1 MKLVDADADD
11 PAVAPPPPPPPRLDK
26 RRVSVSFVFTVT
38 VLIGCVVAVF
48 TLFPSR
54 HNQVAD
60 SALAAHRA
68 DAPWDVERPDAAT
81 LVAWAKGAVGRE
93 PPVPAGA
100 GLVPLGARRIA
111 ILRRPAAVI
120 RYQIGADQV
129 TVVLQRA
136 RDLQSRTLH
145 EDQDGDRVEAW
156 RHGAWTVIAIGPAA
170 SVATWLP
177 LVRGRATPPAP
188 PAP

>member
-1 MKLVDADADD
+1 VKLVDADAED

-38 VLIGCVVAVF
+38 VLVGCVVAVF

-54 HNQVAD
+54 HNQVAT
-60 SALAAHRA
+60 SALAAHRDTA
-68 DAPWDVERPDAAT
+68 AWDLERPDAPT
-81 LVAWAKGAVGRE
+81 LIAWAKGAVGRD
-93 PPVPAGA
+93 PPVPDGP

-120 RYQIGADQV
+120 RYQIGGDQV

-136 RDLQSRTLH
+136 RDLQRRTLH
-145 EDQDGDRVEAW
+145 DDHDGDRVEAW
-156 RHGAWTVIAIGPAA
+156 RAGAWTVIAVGPRAT
-170 SVATWLP
+170 VATWLP
-177 LVRGRATPPAP
+177 LVHGRTAP
-188 PAP
+188 

>member
-1 MKLVDADADD
+1 VKLIDADAED

-38 VLIGCVVAVF
+38 VLVGCVVAVF

-54 HNQVAD
+54 HNQVAT

-68 DAPWDVERPDAAT
+68 TAAWDLERPDAPT
-81 LVAWAKGAVGRE
+81 LIAWAKGAVGRD
-93 PPVPAGA
+93 PPVPGGP

-120 RYQIGADQV
+120 RYQIGGDQV

-136 RDLQSRTLH
+136 RDLQRRTLH
-145 EDQDGDRVEAW
+145 DDRDGDRVEAW
-156 RHGAWTVIAIGPAA
+156 RAGAWTVIAVGPRAT
-170 SVATWLP
+170 VATWLP
-177 LVRGRATPPAP
+177 LVHGRTAP
-188 PAP
+188 

>member
-1 MKLVDADADD
+1 MKLVDADAED
-11 PAVAPPPPPPPRLDK
+11 PAVAPPPPTTPPRLDK
-26 RRVSVSFVFTVT
+26 RRVSVSFLFTVT

-54 HNQVAD
+54 HNPVAA

-68 DAPWDVERPDAAT
+68 SAPWDLERPDATT
-81 LVAWAKGAVGRE
+81 LVAWAKGAVGRD

-145 EDQDGDRVEAW
+145 DDQGGDRVEAW
-156 RHGAWTVIAIGPAA
+156 RSGAWTVIAIGPTAT
-170 SVATWLP
+170 VATWLP
-177 LVRGRATPPAP
+177 LVHGRATPP
-188 PAP
+188 

>member
-26 RRVSVSFVFTVT
+26 RRVSVSFLFTMT

-54 HNQVAD
+54 HNQLAD
-60 SALAAHRA
+60 SALAAHREA
-68 DAPWDVERPDAAT
+68 APWDLERPAPTA
-81 LVAWAKGAVGRE
+81 LVAWAKGAVGGD
-93 PPVPAGA
+93 PPVPAA
-100 GLVPLGARRIA
+100 PGLVAVGARTIRV
-111 ILRRPAAVI
+111 LRRPAAVI
-120 RYQIGADQV
+120 GYQSGGVAV

-136 RDLQSRTLH
+136 RDLQHRAVH
-145 EDQDGDRVEAW
+145 RDVDGVRVEAW
-156 RHGAWTVIAIGPAA
+156 PHGAWTIVAVGPSE

-177 LVRGRATPPAP
+177 LLRGQPAP
-188 PAP
+188 